1 MGTYLREG
9 TIQEVRLTR
18 GFTVFTFA
26 VFGLTSVFE
35 IIVSSLCICDVVQ
48 WFNSVCGKNVIR
60 NSDLIGW
67 ILEYPC

>member
-9 TIQEVRLTR
+9 PIQEVRLTR

-26 VFGLTSVFE
+26 VFGLMSVFE

-48 WFNSVCGKNVIR
+48 WFNSFLWKECDSK
-60 NSDLIGW
+60 
-67 ILEYPC
+67 